1 VERRPDSWSASV
13 TGSSASFL
21 NVNDTTTFTEAG
33 RRWAEMLASWA
44 IPDEIVSQGEVPPW
58 SHDPATFA
66 MDDTAD
72 PTNPIFE
79 LARELLPLD
88 GGTVLDIGCGG
99 GRSSLPLFPRAR
111 HITGVDTSRA
121 MLDQF
126 ADAAMRLGVGH
137 REVQGRWPD
146 VAIEAEMSGTPLEPA
161 DVVVCHHV
169 LFNVPDI
176 EPFVVALTAAARLGV
191 VVVIPRRHPMSAWNA
206 AWKHFWNID
215 RPEGP
220 TSDDAIA
227 VLRALGIEP
236 EVFDVPRPAMSRHAE
251 DPAMLVD
258 SARRRLCLTS
268 DRNGEIEEWLRRN
281 TPDFMRDGVVLRWP
295 GGVESVGLS

>member
-1 VERRPDSWSASV
+1 MECRTDSRSASV
-13 TGSSASFL
+13 TGTSGSRLIVVDVAA
-21 NVNDTTTFTEAG
+21 FTEPG
-33 RRWAEMLASWA
+33 RRWTEMLATWA
-44 IPDEIVSQGEVPPW
+44 IPNEIVARAEVPPW

-72 PTNPIFE
+72 PTSPIFE

-88 GGTVLDIGCGG
+88 GGSVLDIGCGG
-99 GRSSLPLFPRAR
+99 GRSSLPLAPRAR
-111 HITGVDTSRA
+111 HITGVDTSRE

-126 ADAAMRLGVGH
+126 ARAAERIGVDH
-137 REVQGRWPD
+137 REILGRWPD
-146 VAIEAEMSGTPLEPA
+146 VAIEAELSGHPFEGV

-169 LFNVPDI
+169 LFNVPDL
-176 EPFVVALTAAARLGV
+176 ETFVVALTAVARLGV

-215 RPEGP
+215 RPNGP

-227 VLRALGIEP
+227 VLRAIGIEP
-236 EVFDVPRPAMSRHAE
+236 EVFELPRPAMSRQAD
-251 DPAMLVD
+251 DPTSLVV

-268 DRNGEIEEWLRRN
+268 DRDAEIEVWLRDN
-281 TPDFMRDGVVLRWP
+281 PPDFMREVVVLRWP
-295 GGVESVGLS
+295 GGVDSVGLS